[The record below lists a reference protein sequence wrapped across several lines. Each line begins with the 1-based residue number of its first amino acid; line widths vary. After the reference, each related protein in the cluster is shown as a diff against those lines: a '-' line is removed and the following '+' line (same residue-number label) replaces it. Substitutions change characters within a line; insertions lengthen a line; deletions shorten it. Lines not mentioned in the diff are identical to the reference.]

1 MSKKEITHEDQK
13 LKELFH
19 NSFQPEKIPSPDFNK
34 KVMDRVLHEWISQ
47 SEYFTPVVNKR
58 NRIWIISG
66 IVILFIIGF
75 FMDMGVFSQDGMQ
88 LLNNL
93 NDSFRFLFSWIKPV
107 HLIFVGTLLATGLL
121 LALDYFFRKLSNI

>member
-1 MSKKEITHEDQK
+1 MSKKELIQEDQK
-13 LKELFH
+13 WKQLFQ

-58 NRIWIISG
+58 NRFWIISG
-66 IVILFIIGF
+66 IVVVFIIGF
-75 FMDMGVFSQDGMQ
+75 FMDAGVFRQDGLQ

-107 HLIFVGTLLATGLL
+107 HLIFVGTFLAVGLL